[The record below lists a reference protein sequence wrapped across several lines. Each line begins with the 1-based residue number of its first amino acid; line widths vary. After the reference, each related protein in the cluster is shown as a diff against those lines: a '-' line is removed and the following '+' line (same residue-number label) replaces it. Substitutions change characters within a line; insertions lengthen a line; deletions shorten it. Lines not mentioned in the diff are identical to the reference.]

1 MKTFPWVRTAA
12 TAVTAAAA
20 LAMAQPVWAADDT
33 TSPAIAAKLALRG
46 EPQGIKV
53 AEVRMQRKADV
64 LVVQADFLNTK
75 NQNRTVF
82 YRFRW
87 LDADGNVVG
96 DGESWKQL
104 QVYGQQTQTIKGVA
118 AHSSVVDFRIEM
130 NVEKN

>member
-1 MKTFPWVRTAA
+1 MKTHSLVRT
-12 TAVTAAAA
+12 VLAAAA
-20 LAMAQPVWAADDT
+20 AAGALALAMPAWAADDT

-53 AEVRMQRKADV
+53 AEVRMQRRADV

-75 NQNRTVF
+75 NDNRTVF

>member
-1 MKTFPWVRTAA
+1 MKTHSWIRTVLAA
-12 TAVTAAAA
+12 SAAAGA
-20 LAMAQPVWAADDT
+20 LALATPAWAADDT

-53 AEVRMQRKADV
+53 AEVRMQRRADV

-75 NQNRTVF
+75 NDNRTVF

-104 QVYGQQTQTIKGVA
+104 QVYGQQTQTVKGVA